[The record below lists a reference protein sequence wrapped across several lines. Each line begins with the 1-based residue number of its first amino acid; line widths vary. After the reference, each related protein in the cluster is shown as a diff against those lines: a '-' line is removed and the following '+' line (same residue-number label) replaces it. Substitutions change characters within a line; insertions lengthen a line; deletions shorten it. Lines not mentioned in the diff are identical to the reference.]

1 MKPLFAMLMAKST
14 GNFEPLLAC
23 LRDPDVVIDMEAR
36 KFIADNWDKRRKG
49 GNRGVNKFRTQLR
62 IAAYYLEFDR
72 GEPRKG
78 KEMAAQEHA
87 AEICTNGNTANV
99 RKAKAFAQKVEY
111 GPWRWWDIASR
122 MARKGKIDKL
132 HQTY

>member
-14 GNFEPLLAC
+14 GDFEPLLDC
-23 LRDPDVVIDMEAR
+23 LRDPGVVIDMETR
-36 KFIADNWDKRRKG
+36 KFIADHWGKRRKG
-49 GNRGVNKFRTQLR
+49 GVRRVNKFRTQLR
-62 IAAYYLEFDR
+62 IAAHYLEFDR

-78 KEMAAQEHA
+78 KETAAQKYA
-87 AEICTNGNTANV
+87 AEKCTNGNTGNV
-99 RKAKAFAQKVEY
+99 RKAKAFAKKVEY
-111 GPWRWWDIASR
+111 GSWRWWDIASR